1 MNRHIKIISF
11 IILISSI
18 NIFSQSNSV
27 YSRLGIGDMVY
38 SYSARSLGMGQL
50 GNADA
55 VPDFVNTLNPA
66 TWTRINRTRFEIGLD
81 YTGLSESDNS
91 QKGFYG
97 NAEFRGFTLAF
108 PISSEYGIGMAMG
121 LMPYSRVSYNITY
134 NYPSPTDNVSN
145 YQVKYVGSGGLTK
158 SFIGTS
164 FQLPFGLALGATLDY
179 YFGEMTYS
187 SQINFSST
195 SDVSTNYL
203 KKYQP
208 SGLGTTLGLISPDIA
223 PLFSSK
229 FIEDIR
235 LGFSASYI
243 SDLSTDTTA
252 TSNNVLTTDTLG
264 TGTVMMKIP
273 LRVSGGISF
282 VLNKEYLVTLD
293 YLNQPWQ
300 NYSFDNV
307 KSSTLR
313 NAYKVSAGFEY
324 RPLHDLG
331 STFWQNIIWRGGLSY
346 EQTQYDV
353 NYTGIYQYSISGGFS
368 LPLSYE
374 NTLDIGLQYST
385 RGTTTNSL
393 VKENSFRFDVGL
405 SLGELW
411 FVSGE
416 RY

>member
-1 MNRHIKIISF
+1 MDKHIKIISIIIF
-11 IILISSI
+11 ITSI
-18 NIFSQSNSV
+18 NIFSQSSSI

-66 TWTRINRTRFEIGLD
+66 TWSRIDKTRFEIGVD

-91 QKGFYG
+91 NNGFYG
-97 NAEFRGFTLAF
+97 RAEFRGFTLAF
-108 PISSEYGIGMAMG
+108 PISSQYGIGMSMG
-121 LMPYSRVSYNITY
+121 LMPYSRVSYNVTY

-145 YQVKYVGSGGLTK
+145 YQISYLGSGGLTK
-158 SFIGTS
+158 TYIGTS
-164 FQLPFGLALGATLDY
+164 FQFPFGLALGATMDY
-179 YFGEMTYS
+179 YFGDLSYS
-187 SQINFSST
+187 SQVNFSNS

-203 KKYQP
+203 KTYRP
-208 SGLGTTLGLISPDIA
+208 NGLGTTVGLITPDIA
-223 PLFSSK
+223 PLFNSK
-229 FIEDIR
+229 FVEDIR

-243 SDLSTDTTA
+243 SDLSTDTIA
-252 TSNNVLTTDTLG
+252 TSNNVIALDTLG

-282 VLNKEYLVTLD
+282 VLNKKYLVTLD
-293 YLNQPWQ
+293 YLDQPWQ

-307 KSSTLR
+307 KSSYLR

-324 RPLHDLG
+324 RPLHDIG
-331 STFWQNIIWRGGLSY
+331 STFWQNVIWRGGLSY
-346 EQTQYDV
+346 EQTQY
-353 NYTGIYQYSISGGFS
+353 NINNTGIYQYSVSGGFS
-368 LPLSYE
+368 LPLSFE
-374 NTLDIGLQYST
+374 NTLDVGLQYST
-385 RGTTTNSL
+385 RGTTANSL